1 MNDLNLGKKIQD
13 IRNRKNISIRKLA
26 AASGL
31 TASMIS
37 QIENG
42 MVNPSISTLRS
53 ISTVLE
59 TPLYRFFKEDTDS
72 AVVVTPDTRKTLGNK
87 LEPSVVYELLTPNTL
102 GDIEFCMMI
111 VPAKSFSNQKLNSH
125 IGEETAFF
133 YQGEE
138 VDLNI
143 EGVHYTLHHEDSI
156 RIPAGSMHRWYN
168 PTEQPVQVVFA
179 VTPPSF

>member
-156 RIPAGSMHRWYN
+156 GFPQDRCIAVQSPEHRS
-168 PTEQPVQVVFA
+168 VVLIYTA
-179 VTPPSF
+179 IV